1 MAAAARINA
10 PMRLMNTCYNGNSPP
25 RTMSFP
31 TQQPQ
36 DDLKQRDL
44 QQRASRIKLLLMDVD
59 GVLTD
64 GRLYNVPAPDGS
76 IFESKA
82 FDSQDGI
89 ALQWL
94 SWHGIATGVISGRIS
109 PATTERAR
117 QVNMKYVYQG
127 HIEKIP
133 VLEEI
138 LAQSGIAREETA
150 YAGDDLTDVVV
161 MRRVGLA
168 IATANARPEVKRA
181 AHHVTSAPGGQGAVR
196 EIVELLLQAHDRWS
210 DILKKYEV
218 D

>member
-1 MAAAARINA
+1 MPSKTNF
-10 PMRLMNTCYNGNSPP
+10 
-25 RTMSFP
+25 MSASMP
-31 TQQPQ
+31 DTNQ
-36 DDLKQRDL
+36 DDLIQDEVRL
-44 QQRASRIKLLLMDVD
+44 RASRIKLLLMDVD

-64 GRLYNVPAPDGS
+64 GRLINVPAPDGT
-76 IFESKA
+76 IFETKA

-94 SWHGIATGVISGRIS
+94 SWNGISTGVISGRVS
-109 PATTERAR
+109 PATIERAK
-117 QVNMKYVYQG
+117 QVKMTYVYQG

-133 VLEEI
+133 ILQEI
-138 LAQSGIAREETA
+138 LAKSGIAAEETA

-181 AHHVTSAPGGQGAVR
+181 AHHVTTAPGGQGAIR
-196 EIVELLLQAHDRWS
+196 EVAELILQAQGRWS